1 MWPWPKKVQEAE
13 SRNVDTIQFLHASGA
28 NINVSGDEGDT
39 ITHGTKILSLRCC
52 SLGAPGQ
59 ASAKVKKPCKGH
71 VWPSKAS
78 YGYTVHGWGL
88 QGAFKAYLHYL
99 HLKL

>member
-28 NINVSGDEGDT
+28 SINVSGDEGDT

-59 ASAKVKKPCKGH
+59 V
-71 VWPSKAS
+71 
-78 YGYTVHGWGL
+78 
-88 QGAFKAYLHYL
+88 QGGCE
-99 HLKL
+99 LKCIEQVELDTTS